1 MWDLKFRET
10 IRWTAYVVK
19 YIIFKYIPKK
29 PLFLSSTRIESQHN
43 QHIEI
48 LGPVTPW
55 MPEVH
60 IGDEPDEVPT
70 SIPPEVPTSTAQEVF
85 QRPLSTS
92 QVPTSRPQEI
102 SQRSLSTSQVP
113 NSRPQEVFQRS
124 LSTSPRL
131 IEVAQRSPSTS
142 QQMPCTSQQIP
153 LTSNT
158 SQMHYGKIYF

>member
-1 MWDLKFRET
+1 M
-10 IRWTAYVVK
+10 K

-29 PLFLSSTRIESQHN
+29 PLFLSSTRIES

-70 SIPPEVPTSTAQEVF
+70 SIPLEVPTSTAQEVF

-142 QQMPCTSQQIP
+142 QQIPCTSQQIP
-153 LTSNT
+153 LTSPHNT
-158 SQMHYGKIYF
+158 SQVHYGKIYNF